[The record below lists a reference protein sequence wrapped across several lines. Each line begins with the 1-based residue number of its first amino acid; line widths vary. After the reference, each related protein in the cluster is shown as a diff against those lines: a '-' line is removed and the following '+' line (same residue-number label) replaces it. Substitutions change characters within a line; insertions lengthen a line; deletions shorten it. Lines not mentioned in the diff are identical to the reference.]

1 MAGYLTKRN
10 GTVKITAGSLD
21 YTFDDVGDF
30 SCGAIQ
36 EGGRGAAAII
46 HRGAYKSRIETD
58 DEPIPVSF
66 TATLQR
72 EPLTDAADEV
82 ILDFIRKTGTAA
94 SATTTNPGGTGPMT
108 WTLTYTLVFGATTT
122 VLTVTNVR
130 LMATLDESGPA
141 IVVSVSGE
149 GYGMNCT

>member
-1 MAGYLTKRN
+1 MAGYLTKLN
-10 GTVKITAGSLD
+10 GTVKISAGSID

-46 HRGAYKSRIETD
+46 HRGDYKSHIETD
-58 DEPIPVSF
+58 VEPIPVSF

-72 EPLTDAADEV
+72 DPLTDAADEV

-94 SATTTNPGGTGPMT
+94 AATTTNPGGAGPMT
-108 WTLTYTLVFGATTT
+108 WTLTYTLVFGSTTT
-122 VLTVTNVR
+122 TLTVTNVR
-130 LMATLDESGPA
+130 LSASLDESGPA
-141 IVVSVSGE
+141 IVISVSGN
-149 GYGMNCT
+149 GYGMNCA